1 VTAAVNG
8 NPAPPPPAA
17 ISAAGIVKDFGF
29 RRILDG
35 ISLEVGA
42 GTFFTLFGPNG
53 AGKTT
58 LIRILSTVARP
69 TEGTVRIGGEDVRG
83 PGRSSARAKL
93 GLISHRTLLYDHLTG
108 IENLVFFANLYGVP
122 GPRERAGALLRE
134 LQLWE
139 RRDDPA
145 GTYSRGMQQRLAIAR
160 ALVHDPEILFLDEP
174 FTGLDPAA
182 ARLFASLLERLKD
195 EKRTALLVTHDLG
208 EGLRLGDRWGILAG
222 GRIAETG
229 ESAATTPAGL
239 AERYFAIAGGKE
251 SA

>member
-1 VTAAVNG
+1 M
-8 NPAPPPPAA
+8 
-17 ISAAGIVKDFGF
+17 GIVKDFGF
-29 RRILDG
+29 RRVLDG
-35 ISLEVGA
+35 ISIEVPA

-69 TEGTVRIGGEDVRG
+69 TEGEVKIGGESPRG
-83 PGRSSARAKL
+83 SGRARARARI

-108 IENLVFFANLYGVP
+108 MENLLFFANLYGVRD
-122 GPRERAGALLRE
+122 PRERAGALLRE

-182 ARLFASLLERLKD
+182 SRLFASLLERLKD
-195 EKRTALLVTHDLG
+195 EKRTAFLVTHDLD
-208 EGLRLGDRWGILAG
+208 EGLRLGDRWAILTEGRITDAGDSRDTAPGSLALRYFQLAG
-222 GRIAETG
+222 AR
-229 ESAATTPAGL
+229 AGL
-239 AERYFAIAGGKE
+239 
-251 SA
+251 